1 MITFKRTMS
10 TSRGLFLLLLV
21 LSITACGGGS
31 SGSSNESSTVSNDAT
46 DTNPVDGTG
55 LKINPDNA
63 LRSLEDLTI
72 EVQVDAVRS
81 YLSICPDP
89 GGELNV
95 NTLNYDLCMVRA
107 SLDSNLKV
115 IDLPLPNHVD
125 RLVAIVWF
133 YEDDK
138 APLISTWQ
146 RNAEHFSV
154 SGSIWRINQ
163 DG

>member
-10 TSRGLFLLLLV
+10 TPRGLFLLLLA
-21 LSITACGGGS
+21 LSVTACGGGS
-31 SGSSNESSTVSNDAT
+31 SGSSNESSSVSNGSTETSAVAD
-46 DTNPVDGTG
+46 TG
-55 LKINPDNA
+55 LKINPANA
-63 LRSLEDLTI
+63 LRSVDDLTVEI
-72 EVQVDAVRS
+72 RVNAVRS
-81 YLSICPDP
+81 FLSICPDP

-95 NTLNYDLCMVRA
+95 STLNYDLCMVRA
-107 SLDSNLKV
+107 SLDSNVKV

-154 SGSIWRINQ
+154 SGSIWRISQ

>member
-10 TSRGLFLLLLV
+10 PSRGLFLWLLV

-31 SGSSNESSTVSNDAT
+31 SGSSNESSTVSDNVTAT
-46 DTNPVDGTG
+46 SPVAETS
-55 LKINPDNA
+55 LRINPDNT
-63 LRSLEDLTI
+63 LRSIEDLTI
-72 EVQVDAVRS
+72 QAQVDAARS

-89 GGELNV
+89 GGELDV
-95 NTLNYDLCMVRA
+95 STLNYDLCMVRTA
-107 SLDSNLKV
+107 LDSNLKV
-115 IDLPLPNHVD
+115 IDLALPNHVD

-133 YEDDK
+133 YEDGK

-146 RNAEHFSV
+146 RNTEHFSV

>member
-1 MITFKRTMS
+1 MTIFKRTTSMS
-10 TSRGLFLLLLV
+10 RKAFLLLLV
-21 LSITACGGGS
+21 LSITACGGS
-31 SGSSNESSTVSNDAT
+31 SGGSDESSRVNSNAA
-46 DTNPVDGTG
+46 GQAE
-55 LKINPDNA
+55 LKINPDNT
-63 LRSLEDLTI
+63 LRSIEDLTI
-72 EVQVDAVRS
+72 EIQVDDARS
-81 YLSICPDP
+81 FLSICPDP

-107 SLDSNLKV
+107 SLDSDLKV

>member
-1 MITFKRTMS
+1 MTIFKRTTSMS
-10 TSRGLFLLLLV
+10 RKAFLLLLV
-21 LSITACGGGS
+21 LSITACGGS
-31 SGSSNESSTVSNDAT
+31 SGGSDGSSTVNSNTVGQAE
-46 DTNPVDGTG
+46 
-55 LKINPDNA
+55 LKINPDNT

-72 EVQVDAVRS
+72 EIQVDDARS
-81 YLSICPDP
+81 FLSICPDP

-107 SLDSNLKV
+107 SLDSDLKV

>member
-1 MITFKRTMS
+1 MTIFKRSMS
-10 TSRGLFLLLLV
+10 MSRNAFLLLLL
-21 LSITACGGGS
+21 LSLTACGGS
-31 SGSSNESSTVSNDAT
+31 SGGSDESSTVNSNAASQAE
-46 DTNPVDGTG
+46 
-55 LKINPDNA
+55 LKINPDNT
-63 LRSLEDLTI
+63 LRSLENLTVEI
-72 EVQVDAVRS
+72 QVDAARS
-81 YLSICPDP
+81 FLSICPDP
-89 GGELNV
+89 GGELDV
-95 NTLNYDLCMVRA
+95 STLNYDLCMVRA
-107 SLDSNLKV
+107 SLDSSSKV

-133 YEDDK
+133 YEGDK

>member
-1 MITFKRTMS
+1 MTIFKRTTSMS
-10 TSRGLFLLLLV
+10 RKAFLLLLV
-21 LSITACGGGS
+21 LSITACGGS
-31 SGSSNESSTVSNDAT
+31 SGGSDESSTVNSNVA
-46 DTNPVDGTG
+46 GQAE
-55 LKINPDNA
+55 LKINPDNT

-72 EVQVDAVRS
+72 EIQVDAARS
-81 YLSICPDP
+81 FLSICPDP

>member
-1 MITFKRTMS
+1 MTIFKRTTSMS
-10 TSRGLFLLLLV
+10 RKAFLLLLV
-21 LSITACGGGS
+21 LSITACGGS
-31 SGSSNESSTVSNDAT
+31 SGGSDESSAVNSNAAGQAEL
-46 DTNPVDGTG
+46 N
-55 LKINPDNA
+55 INPDNT

-72 EVQVDAVRS
+72 EIQVDAARS
-81 YLSICPDP
+81 FLSICPDP
-89 GGELNV
+89 DGELNV

>member
-1 MITFKRTMS
+1 MTIFKRTTSMS
-10 TSRGLFLLLLV
+10 RKAFLLLLV
-21 LSITACGGGS
+21 LSITACGGS
-31 SGSSNESSTVSNDAT
+31 SGGSDESSTVNSNAA
-46 DTNPVDGTG
+46 GQAE
-55 LKINPDNA
+55 LKINPGNT

-72 EVQVDAVRS
+72 EIQVDAARS
-81 YLSICPDP
+81 FLSICPDP
-89 GGELNV
+89 DGELNV